1 MKLYIVIM
9 YKKGNREKHGYLLGA
24 FSTAEI
30 AETEGQKEKL
40 YMNKKYKPV
49 ILVTDSDSSLTNN
62 EIGRSKSVI

>member
-30 AETEGQKEKL
+30 AEVEGKKEEV
-40 YMNKKYKPV
+40 YMYKKYKPI
-49 ILVTDSDSSLTNN
+49 ILVTDSDLSLTNN
-62 EIGRSKSVI
+62 EIGRS